1 MQRRLVIDGDLFT
14 WFDIT
19 QGDEEYVVVKDLH
32 EGVWHAGMIYVVRAV
47 AAATAIQ
54 TPPTIHFAN
63 SQHLTMRSSA
73 RFGI

>member
-1 MQRRLVIDGDLFT
+1 MESGFVVDGDF
-14 WFDIT
+14 FAGPDIT